1 MALAVESGVFSGAG
15 AGAGAG
21 TSSSVEVDVVS
32 TPEDVSSETVV
43 VKTHP
48 LSDKWT
54 LYAHLP
60 HDTDWSLKSYINIM
74 TMNNIEEAIS
84 LCEVLPEEMIKNC
97 MLFIMRGAITPMWED
112 AKNRH
117 GGCFSYKV
125 LSKNLKKIW
134 SELFYRMVGNTLS
147 HDKPF
152 MRNITGIT
160 ISPKKNFCIIKIWM
174 TNCDM
179 QNPRFLAEIDG
190 LDSTGVIF
198 KKHSPEF

>member
-1 MALAVESGVFSGAG
+1 MALAIESGVFSGAG
-15 AGAGAG
+15 GATAGAIAESTA
-21 TSSSVEVDVVS
+21 TSVDGS
-32 TPEDVSSETVV
+32 AAMTAT

-60 HDTDWSLKSYINIM
+60 HDTDWSLKSYINLM
-74 TMNNIEEAIS
+74 TMSNIEEAIS

-112 AKNRH
+112 SRNRH

-152 MRNITGIT
+152 MRNVTGIT

-179 QNPRFLAEIDG
+179 QNPRFITDIEG
-190 LDSTGVIF
+190 LDSTGVLF